1 MPVTHRVRAQSGGMI
16 SLTRSACIARAPER
30 IVSRRGVTRRITA
43 LPPKLADEVI
53 ACSGSS
59 SAGTTSH
66 GREAERDSLTLSRR
80 VFGPSIAAAL
90 LVPAVFVEPPRAAA
104 GSVSP
109 AAGIETVV
117 LRTASITPDQAA
129 NYLVE
134 AVPGLVKRDDAP
146 AGRAVVTGAGGIALE
161 LRGGGDEG
169 DEGDDGSSSSVKLP
183 SEPRDPPKL
192 AAIFVGTDN
201 PAKARN
207 TALRNGAI
215 PQREGPGSG
224 ERCAGDAYAGCVA
237 NLIGFPLVFVKTRSP
252 KPSLVRVAV
261 SGALDASVVVDA
273 LGGDASGLS
282 VDPAGKGQ
290 VGVVERAAEDPP
302 PQGRGVIL
310 TPAAGGGGL
319 ELRAGDRGS
328 AAWRVLGVA
337 ATGGKVFVPP

>member
-1 MPVTHRVRAQSGGMI
+1 M
-16 SLTRSACIARAPER
+16 
-30 IVSRRGVTRRITA
+30 
-43 LPPKLADEVI
+43 
-53 ACSGSS
+53 
-59 SAGTTSH
+59 
-66 GREAERDSLTLSRR
+66 
-80 VFGPSIAAAL
+80 
-90 LVPAVFVEPPRAAA
+90 
-104 GSVSP
+104 
-109 AAGIETVV
+109 V

-146 AGRAVVTGAGGIALE
+146 AGRAIVTGAGGIALE

-261 SGALDASVVVDA
+261 SGALDASVVLNA

-310 TPAAGGGGL
+310 TPAAGGAGGL

>member
-1 MPVTHRVRAQSGGMI
+1 MPVTHRVRAQSEGMI

-30 IVSRRGVTRRITA
+30 IVSRRGLTRRITA
-43 LPPKLADEVI
+43 LPPKLADES
-53 ACSGSS
+53 SGSS

-90 LVPAVFVEPPRAAA
+90 LVPAVFVEPPNAAA

-252 KPSLVRVAV
+252 KPLLVRVAV
-261 SGALDASVVVDA
+261 SGALDASVVLNA
-273 LGGDASGLS
+273 LGGDASGLT

-310 TPAAGGGGL
+310 TPAAGGAGGL

-337 ATGGKVFVPP
+337 GTGGKVFVPP

>member
-1 MPVTHRVRAQSGGMI
+1 MI
-16 SLTRSACIARAPER
+16 SLTGSACIARTPER

-43 LPPKLADEVI
+43 LPPKLGDEI
-53 ACSGSS
+53 GSS

-90 LVPAVFVEPPRAAA
+90 LVPAVFVEPPLAAA

-161 LRGGGDEG
+161 LRGGGGDEG

-183 SEPRDPPKL
+183 SQPRDPPKL

-261 SGALDASVVVDA
+261 SGALDASVVLDA
-273 LGGDASGLS
+273 LGGDARGLT

-310 TPAAGGGGL
+310 TPAAGAGGL
-319 ELRAGDRGS
+319 ELREGDRGS

>member
-1 MPVTHRVRAQSGGMI
+1 
-16 SLTRSACIARAPER
+16 
-30 IVSRRGVTRRITA
+30 
-43 LPPKLADEVI
+43 
-53 ACSGSS
+53 
-59 SAGTTSH
+59 
-66 GREAERDSLTLSRR
+66 
-80 VFGPSIAAAL
+80 
-90 LVPAVFVEPPRAAA
+90 VFVEPPNAAA
-104 GSVSP
+104 GSSSP

-161 LRGGGDEG
+161 LRGGGGDEG

-310 TPAAGGGGL
+310 TPAAGAGGL

>member
-1 MPVTHRVRAQSGGMI
+1 M
-16 SLTRSACIARAPER
+16 
-30 IVSRRGVTRRITA
+30 
-43 LPPKLADEVI
+43 
-53 ACSGSS
+53 
-59 SAGTTSH
+59 
-66 GREAERDSLTLSRR
+66 
-80 VFGPSIAAAL
+80 
-90 LVPAVFVEPPRAAA
+90 
-104 GSVSP
+104 
-109 AAGIETVV
+109 V

-146 AGRAVVTGAGGIALE
+146 AGRAIVTGAGGIALE
-161 LRGGGDEG
+161 LRGGGGDEG

>member
-1 MPVTHRVRAQSGGMI
+1 MNHPEVHRPEQRLTGVRLNA
-16 SLTRSACIARAPER
+16 
-30 IVSRRGVTRRITA
+30 IVSRYPDVSSGHPSPRRSSYQPCSSNHPV
-43 LPPKLADEVI
+43 PP
-53 ACSGSS
+53 
-59 SAGTTSH
+59 
-66 GREAERDSLTLSRR
+66 REAL
-80 VFGPSIAAAL
+80 
-90 LVPAVFVEPPRAAA
+90 
-104 GSVSP
+104 SP

-146 AGRAVVTGAGGIALE
+146 AGRAIVTGAGGIALE

-261 SGALDASVVVDA
+261 SGALDASVVLDA

-310 TPAAGGGGL
+310 TPAAGGL
-319 ELRAGDRGS
+319 EDS
-328 AAWRVLGVA
+328 S
-337 ATGGKVFVPP
+337 